1 MTPKDPNDLAAM
13 NDEARCAWL
22 AKKIAEATA
31 SAADLPGDVLANALA
46 SAAIAQLAVQGR
58 PAAQI
63 RAWLHELGDGLL
75 LAEMAPSGAD
85 RPN

>member
-1 MTPKDPNDLAAM
+1 MSDDLANM
-13 NDEARCAWL
+13 TDEQRTAWL

-31 SAADLPGDVLANALA
+31 SAAGLGVDVVFNAHLAAGIAFAASRGRTAAEIREALH
-46 SAAIAQLAVQGR
+46 R
-58 PAAQI
+58 
-63 RAWLHELGDGLL
+63 LGDGLL